1 MFSLH
6 RSTKTPKPINFSTL
20 FLEQGNV
27 YIHKFLNQD
36 MAKIAKKQK
45 QMDFHSYMAKC
56 RKQYDFDGWIF

>member
-45 QMDFHSYMAKC
+45 QNGFSQLHGEVQKTV
-56 RKQYDFDGWIF
+56 RL